1 MTTVRRTPRGQRTYD
16 ALVEAGRRVFERDG
30 FLNARITDIASEARV
45 AHGTFYTHFATK
57 EELFRVVA
65 TSVLSRTAPTT
76 REVEYRDTEQAARG
90 IARSTRRYLV
100 RYRENAA
107 LMGVI
112 EQVATFDPGVQEM
125 LTERSKAYLARTEA
139 HILAVG
145 RLGVLP
151 DGLDPYSTAIALTSM
166 VSRSAYSLFV
176 GNPAVTKPV
185 DFDQAVRTLSMLWGA
200 ALGLTIPPDAADG
213 SPASK
218 E

>member
-1 MTTVRRTPRGQRTYD
+1 MTTVRRTPRGRRTRD

-30 FLNARITDIASEARV
+30 FLHARITDIASEAGV
-45 AHGTFYTHFATK
+45 AHGTFYTYFATK
-57 EELFRVVA
+57 EELFSVVA
-65 TSVLSRTAPTT
+65 SSVLAATAPTT
-76 REVEYRDTEQAARG
+76 REIEYTSTEQAARG

-125 LTERSKAYLARTEA
+125 LTERSEAYLARTEA

-151 DGLDPYSTAIALTSM
+151 EGLDPYLTAIALTSM
-166 VSRSAYSLFV
+166 VSRTAHSLLV
-176 GNPAVTKPV
+176 GNPAVKKPV
-185 DFDQAVRTLSMLWGA
+185 DFDQSVRTLSMLWGA
-200 ALGLTIPPDAADG
+200 ALGLTVPPDA
-213 SPASK
+213 SK

>member
-1 MTTVRRTPRGQRTYD
+1 MTTARRTPRGRRTRD

-30 FLNARITDIASEARV
+30 FLHARITDIASEAGV
-45 AHGTFYTHFATK
+45 AHGTFYTYFATK

-65 TSVLSRTAPTT
+65 SSVLSTTAPTT
-76 REVEYRDTEQAARG
+76 RAIEYTSTEQAARG
-90 IARSTRRYLV
+90 IARATRRYLV

-125 LTERSKAYLARTEA
+125 LTERSEAYLARTEA

-151 DGLDPYSTAIALTSM
+151 EGLDPYSTAIALTSM
-166 VSRSAYSLFV
+166 VSRTAYSLLV
-176 GNPAVTKPV
+176 GNPAVKKPV
-185 DFDQAVRTLSMLWGA
+185 DFDQSARTLSMLWGA
-200 ALGLTIPPDAADG
+200 ALGLTVPPDA
-213 SPASK
+213 SK

>member
-1 MTTVRRTPRGQRTYD
+1 MTAVRPTPRGRRTYD

-30 FLNARITDIASEARV
+30 FLNARITDIAGEASV

-65 TSVLSRTAPTT
+65 SSVLAGTAPTMRT
-76 REVEYRDTEQAARG
+76 IEYTGTEQAAGG
-90 IARSTRRYLV
+90 IARATRRYLE

-112 EQVATFDPGVQEM
+112 EQVATFDPGVREM

-139 HILAVG
+139 HIRAVG

-151 DGLDPYSTAIALTSM
+151 EGLDPYSAAIALTSL
-166 VSRSAYSLFV
+166 VSRMAHSLFV
-176 GNPAVTKPV
+176 GNPAVTRPV
-185 DFDQAVRTLSMLWGA
+185 DFDQSVRTLSMAWGA
-200 ALGLTIPPDAADG
+200 VLGLTIPPEAADG
-213 SPASK
+213 RPAAK